1 MGGRC
6 GRCPQTRVTCC
17 QKGGSGRMAAAM
29 SSVSSLRVAGGV
41 YSSRRS
47 AGITG
52 NKAGLKFNK
61 GSAVVTMRKK
71 DIHPE
76 WFEES
81 EVMFC
86 GGTREQYVVDIWSG
100 NHPFFTGNSNVMV
113 VDEGQVNRFSKRY
126 AGLGSLTDLS
136 NLSQAELSPEEIAE
150 ARKAAKLELEKLKGP
165 KGKGKGRK

>member
-6 GRCPQTRVTCC
+6 GRCPQTRVTRC

-29 SSVSSLRVAGGV
+29 SSVSSLRVAGGM

-81 EVMFC
+81 KVICNGEEVMFC
-86 GGTREQYVVDIWSG
+86 GDTREQYVVDIWSG

-136 NLSQAELSPEEIAE
+136 NLSQASCRPRRLRKL
-150 ARKAAKLELEKLKGP
+150 ARLP
-165 KGKGKGRK
+165 SWSWRS